1 MVRQSGIGDEAAD
14 RVARREAGGM
24 VVRALALE
32 ARGSAG
38 AAFGRRRAAQEVA
51 RLGGSEE
58 RRLLTKLLEAPGE
71 ARVLAK
77 LLAAYAA
84 ELERQGRLREASA
97 ALLLA
102 RRLWRDSPEV
112 ALRAARVARLSGRAG
127 RARRLYAR
135 VRALDDGSGHW
146 SHLAA
151 VGEALLSP
159 DPQRALT
166 AVIQAAVLSGD
177 DAAVVVG
184 LEERA
189 SLRRAQGDE
198 AGADRDRC
206 IAAFRSARAFPSRG
220 GRRAVTP
227 RG

>member
-1 MVRQSGIGDEAAD
+1 MVRESGIGDEAAD
-14 RVARREAGGM
+14 RAARREAGGV

-38 AAFGRRRAAQEVA
+38 AAFVRRRAEREVA
-51 RLGGSEE
+51 RLGRSEE

-84 ELERQGRLREASA
+84 ELERQERLGEAAA
-97 ALLLA
+97 ALLVA
-102 RRLWRDSPEV
+102 RRLWRDSPELV
-112 ALRAARVARLSGRAG
+112 LRAARVARLAGCAG

-135 VRALDDGSGHW
+135 VRMLDGDSGHW
-146 SHLAA
+146 SRLAA
-151 VGEALLSP
+151 VGEALLSQ
-159 DPQRALT
+159 DPQQALT
-166 AVIQAAVLSGD
+166 AAIQAAVESED
-177 DAAVVVG
+177 DVAVVVG

-189 SLRRAQGDE
+189 ALRRAQGDE

-206 IAAFRSARAFPSRG
+206 VAAFRSARVLPSRG

>member
-38 AAFGRRRAAQEVA
+38 AAFVRRRAAQEVA

-58 RRLLTKLLEAPGE
+58 RRLLTKLLE
-71 ARVLAK
+71 
-77 LLAAYAA
+77 AA